1 MSQSKNISQK
11 PSARLTHTLYLLFK
25 FSNTGAFYK
34 ANKQVQKKKCTQKPT
49 EHEYKLYRRE

>member
-34 ANKQVQKKKCTQKPT
+34 ANKQAQKKNMHAKADRT
-49 EHEYKLYRRE
+49 RI